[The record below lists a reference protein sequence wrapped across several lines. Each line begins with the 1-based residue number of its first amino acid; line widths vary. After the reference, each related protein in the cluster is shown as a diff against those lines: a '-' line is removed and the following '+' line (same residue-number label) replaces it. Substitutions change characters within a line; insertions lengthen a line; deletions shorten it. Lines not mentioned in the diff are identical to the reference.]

1 MPFCQ
6 DALLRQGDVMKFMKQ
21 RTTTFEDEED
31 PLTGVANLFDVAM
44 LFAVGL
50 LVVTMMHFNLTEL
63 LTTQDMTIVKNPGQE
78 NMEVIIKN
86 GTEIET
92 LNMTEET
99 VTTTGRR
106 LAVLYETPEGA
117 TIYVEEK

>member
-1 MPFCQ
+1 
-6 DALLRQGDVMKFMKQ
+6 MKFMKQ
-21 RTTTFEDEED
+21 RTKTFEDEED

-63 LTTQDMTIVKNPGQE
+63 LTTQDMTIVKNPGEE
-78 NMEVIIKN
+78 NMEVVIKN

-99 VTTTGRR
+99 VTTTGRK